1 MPRARHEKPPP
12 ELLRLGAA
20 LRTLR
25 EKRDLKQIEAA
36 SRAGMTESQI
46 SDIERGRN
54 NPGWLLVMR
63 LLNTGLEATL
73 AELGATYESS
83 DPKSPKS
90 EN

>member
-12 ELLRLGAA
+12 ELARLGAA
-20 LRTLR
+20 LRALR

-63 LLNTGLEATL
+63 LLNAGLEATL
-73 AELGATYESS
+73 AELVAAYESS
-83 DPKSPKS
+83 DPGPTTS
-90 EN
+90 ES

>member
-1 MPRARHEKPPP
+1 MPRARYEKPPP
-12 ELLRLGAA
+12 ELVRLGAA
-20 LRTLR
+20 LRALR

-63 LLNTGLEATL
+63 LLNAGLEATL
-73 AELGATYESS
+73 AELVAAYESS
-83 DPKSPKS
+83 DPEPSTS
-90 EN
+90 ES

>member
-12 ELLRLGAA
+12 ELVRLGAA
-20 LRTLR
+20 LRALR

-63 LLNTGLEATL
+63 LLNAGLEATL
-73 AELGATYESS
+73 AELVAAYESS
-83 DPKSPKS
+83 DPEPSTS
-90 EN
+90 ES